1 MVNRGLARGLRFW
14 HSGAG
19 RTALAT
25 SLVVTASFWGWR
37 QVGTSLEALELY
49 ARDRMIR
56 LNADAPPDPRLLV
69 VGVTEADIQQYRQPL
84 PDTVV
89 ADALTRLAQAQPRA
103 IGLDII
109 RDISQGEGQAQLLQV
124 LQQNP
129 SIVVVCK
136 VGSVDEIGYPPP
148 PGIAKDRLGFSN
160 LPPDPG
166 GVVRR
171 GLLGAVSPPLPGDL
185 PQNPCQDPQE
195 PIFSLGF
202 QLARQYL
209 AVEGIPLTFTATDEI
224 QLGDVVLPP
233 LTPTDG
239 GYQRADTGGYQ
250 MLLQY
255 RSGDRIAEQ
264 VTLNDLLNNQVEPEQ
279 IRDRIV
285 LIGYVA
291 ESAKDLFTTPYSGG
305 QQNNRPMAGVV
316 IHAQLVSQLLR
327 TVLDGEPLPWFW
339 PQWAEILWVW
349 GWALL
354 GGAIGAAL
362 RHPLALGA
370 ITLGATGLCLGLGYL
385 AFLQGGWLLV
395 ATPVLALGTT
405 QAGFMLVD
413 RYAQTLSRQIKGLL
427 KLNIEIDE
435 AEKAR
440 DVEEIAQSDYFQQLQ
455 QTGQRLKRERA
466 SSPKPK
472 PPISEPDATGGTADQ
487 PADLPP
493 KPCPPDRHES

>member
-1 MVNRGLARGLRFW
+1 MVNRGWARGLRFW
-14 HSGAG
+14 GSGAG

-25 SLVVTASFWGWR
+25 SLVVTAAFWGWQ

-49 ARDRMIR
+49 ARDRMVR
-56 LNADAPPDPRLLV
+56 LNADGDPDPRLLV
-69 VGVTEADIQQYRQPL
+69 VGVNEADIQRYRQPL
-84 PDTVV
+84 PDSVV
-89 ADALTRLAQAQPRA
+89 ADALTRLAAAQPRA

-109 RDISQGEGQAQLLQV
+109 RDLPQGEGQAQLLQV
-124 LQQNP
+124 LQQTP

-136 VGSVDEIGYPPP
+136 VGSPAEIGYPPP
-148 PGIAKDRLGFSN
+148 PGTPKDRLGVSN

-171 GLLGAVSPPLPGDL
+171 GLLGVAPPPLPGNL

-209 AVEGIPLTFTATDEI
+209 AAEGIPLTLTATDHL

-233 LTPTDG
+233 LAPTDG

-250 MLLQY
+250 LLLQY
-255 RSGDRIAEQ
+255 RSGDRIAKQ
-264 VTLNDLLNNQVEPEQ
+264 VTLSDLLNNQVEPEQ

-291 ESAKDLFTTPYSGG
+291 ESAKDLLDTPYSGG

-316 IHAQLVSQLLR
+316 IHAQLASQLLR

-339 PQWAEILWVW
+339 PQGVEMLWVW

-370 ITLGATGLCLGLGYL
+370 ATLGAAGLCLGLGYL
-385 AFLQGGWLLV
+385 AFLQGGWILV
-395 ATPVLALGTT
+395 ATPILALATT
-405 QAGFMLVD
+405 QAGFMLLD

-440 DVEEIAQSDYFQQLQ
+440 DVEDIAQSDYFQELQ
-455 QTGQRLKRERA
+455 QASQRLKRERA
-466 SSPKPK
+466 GGPKPK
-472 PPISEPDATGGTADQ
+472 ADGAEPDTPESTTDQ
-487 PADLPP
+487 PADRPP
-493 KPCPPDRHES
+493 QPWDGQ